1 VSFLKLPQ
9 FTSQNIDISRKCV
22 EFKTD
27 CIYLRIEIQHSV
39 DKMIIE
45 VAEQVNQ
52 LLLHFQS
59 NNKAASA
66 QPNIS
71 NLKVVLF
78 LPIDQVFCELHR

>member
-9 FTSQNIDISRKCV
+9 FTSQNIDISREFV
-22 EFKTD
+22 NFKTD
-27 CIYLRIEIQHSV
+27 CIYLRIEIQHGV

-45 VAEQVNQ
+45 IAEQVNQ

-71 NLKVVLF
+71 NLKGVLF